1 MLFLAGLSAG
11 FIDAIAGG
19 GGLISVPTL
28 LWAGLPPQL
37 ALGTNKMQSTW
48 GTLIAVLRYHRAG
61 LVHWRDLRLAV
72 AVTFV
77 AALLGTWTVTRVSN
91 GLLARVVPW
100 LLLAVAA
107 YTLFSP
113 RFGRQPHRF
122 SLPEG
127 TRRTASLALQVV
139 IALYGGYFGAG
150 IGILTLAMLQILGHS
165 NIHRMNAVKT
175 VLTSVINAAT
185 VLVFVC
191 SGKVMWSLLWIMVP
205 GAVAGGYVG
214 ARVAQTIPPS
224 HARALVSVIGFAL
237 TGYFFARGAQG

>member
-1 MLFLAGLSAG
+1 VAGS
-11 FIDAIAGG
+11 
-19 GGLISVPTL
+19 L
-28 LWAGLPPQL
+28 LLL
-37 ALGTNKMQSTW
+37 CTSEL
-48 GTLIAVLRYHRAG
+48 VFRA
-61 LVHWRDLRLAV
+61 
-72 AVTFV
+72 
-77 AALLGTWTVTRVSN
+77 
-91 GLLARVVPW
+91 VVPW
-100 LLLAVAA
+100 LLLAA
-107 YTLFSP
+107 TLIFT
-113 RFGRQPHRF
+113 FGRHAIDALHRF

-127 TRRTASLALQVV
+127 TRRAASLALQVV